1 MTGEPSPSNRSLAL
15 PFLLPYVAYVAVASI
30 PADWLGREANYGIRI
45 LLAGAALAWGW
56 RRIGPLRGPRSPL
69 LSVATGAGVGLLGTV
84 LWILLLLPF
93 VTREGDAWAARAFW
107 LRFAAA
113 GLLVP
118 LFEELAMRGYVL
130 RVAVQWGEARRAG
143 SADPLADALER
154 RSLRDLAPGAATLFA
169 VTVSTLLFALGHNP
183 REMPAAVVY
192 GLLMAGLWITRKDLL
207 SCIAAHAATNLSLA
221 LYARSSASWGLW

>member
-1 MTGEPSPSNRSLAL
+1 MTGTPSLPNRSLAL
-15 PFLLPYVAYVAVASI
+15 PFLLPYLAYVAVASI
-30 PADWLGREANYGIRI
+30 PGDWLAREANYGLRI

-69 LSVATGAGVGLLGTV
+69 LSVAIGTGAGLVGTV

-93 VTREGDAWAARAFW
+93 VAREGAPWGASAFW

-118 LFEELAMRGYVL
+118 VFEELAMRGYVL

-143 SADPLADALER
+143 SADPLAEALER
-154 RSLRDLAPGAATLFA
+154 RSLRDLAPGAATTFA
-169 VTVSTLLFALGHNP
+169 VLVSTLVFALGHNL
-183 REMPAAVVY
+183 REIPAALVY

-207 SCIAAHAATNLSLA
+207 SCIAAHAATNIALA
-221 LYARSSASWGLW
+221 VYVRSSGSWGLW